1 MNRDRNHPMP
11 SGRIPFEDERSPV
24 VIHRGVTIYEGEP
37 LPDLPL
43 PKKVVVDQGYLHID
57 DTAVCFWVISKN
69 TIDWLGNQIT
79 KWQKED
85 PSEANRLQLVGII
98 EAAEQRIKQM
108 PEELREYDRLALIE
122 EVIIPFI
129 DHLLEGEGKVKAFD
143 VDIDQE
149 SATIELESL
158 RSFARVTIFVP
169 RYSLQ
174 DPNMDTEELSSMW
187 PCPTLAHMSDGFCR
201 LCFDNWIVQNKEN
214 DCFNLAGK
222 LPASFDIPM
231 PYTTT
236 NLGYSFTRVKL
247 PESPSPADDA

>member
-1 MNRDRNHPMP
+1 MN
-11 SGRIPFEDERSPV
+11 GRYPPKPPRRTTVEDERSPA
-24 VIHRGVTIYEGEP
+24 VIHRGVTFYENEP

-69 TIDWLGNQIT
+69 TIDWLGSQIT
-79 KWQKED
+79 KWREED

-108 PEELREYDRLALIE
+108 PEELREYDRSALIE

-129 DHLLEGEGKVKAFD
+129 DHLLEGEGKVRAFA

-149 SATIELESL
+149 SATIDLESR
-158 RSFARVTIFVP
+158 RSFGQVTIFVP

-174 DPNMDTEELSSMW
+174 EPTRDTEELSSIW
-187 PCPTLAHMSDGFCR
+187 PCPTLARFSDGFCR
-201 LCFDNWIVQNKEN
+201 LCIDGWVIQKKEN

-236 NLGYSFTRVKL
+236 HLGYSFTRVVL
-247 PESPSPADDA
+247 PESSSPAENA